1 MRFGLILNYRM
12 AALAGLFTQ
21 LFFGFVMVMIYLAFY
36 ESGGGEQF
44 PMTLPQTVTYIWLG
58 QGLLG
63 LLPWNG
69 DREVQAMIRTG
80 DFAYE
85 LVRPMDTY
93 RYWYCRIVAQ
103 RIAVTLLRFP
113 LLIIAAF
120 FIVPTE
126 MKMTGPVNPMHFAMF
141 MITIVMGIILGGAI
155 SNIITIS
162 VLFTIGDGVE
172 RLLPAV
178 VTIFS
183 GMVIPLA
190 FFPDWLQPFLRFLPF
205 SGWWMPRIGYIS
217 VSTISKRSPRLC
229 FIKSCGRWP

>member
-1 MRFGLILNYRM
+1 
-12 AALAGLFTQ
+12 
-21 LFFGFVMVMIYLAFY
+21 
-36 ESGGGEQF
+36 
-44 PMTLPQTVTYIWLG
+44 
-58 QGLLG
+58 
-63 LLPWNG
+63 
-69 DREVQAMIRTG
+69 MIRTG

-178 VTIFS
+178 VTIFFGNGDSIGVLS
-183 GMVIPLA
+183 GLASAVLA
-190 FFPDWLQPFLRFLPF
+190 FFTLQRSGGCPVSVISRSLRFRSVHRDFASSNRVVAGPDGCGVVDACSCKKTYCRTGRLI
-205 SGWWMPRIGYIS
+205 WMQCNSIL
-217 VSTISKRSPRLC
+217 KW
-229 FIKSCGRWP
+229 F